1 MEDEAIDQND
11 LVVDVIVETPTGS
24 RNKYEMDERR
34 GVIRL
39 DRRLP
44 SATIYP
50 ADYGYVADTLARDG
64 DPLDALVIVEDRTFP
79 GCMIRSRIV
88 GLFVMSDEEGPDSK
102 LITVPEWEPRWADV
116 EEIEDLPL
124 PLLDEIK
131 QFFAI
136 YKDLEPNKSSQ
147 VKGFRDR
154 LSALEE
160 LRDSAER
167 YRASVAGMGA
177 DG

>member
-1 MEDEAIDQND
+1 MTNENTDRDD

-34 GVIRL
+34 GLIRL

-50 ADYGYVADTLARDG
+50 ADYGYVADTIARDG
-64 DPLDALVIVEDRTFP
+64 DPLDALVIVEDKTFP
-79 GCMIRSRIV
+79 GCVVRSRIV
-88 GLFVMSDEEGPDSK
+88 GLFEMSDEHGPDSK

-116 EEIEDLPL
+116 VEVEDLPN
-124 PLLDEIK
+124 PLLDEIEH
-131 QFFAI
+131 FFVV
-136 YKDLEPNKSSQ
+136 YKDLEPNKSTQ

-154 LSALEE
+154 RYALDE
-160 LRDSAER
+160 LRSSVER
-167 YRASVAGMGA
+167 CRTSRGGTA
-177 DG
+177 